1 MSFFVNTPIGSIE
14 IITENNRVVEMI
26 MPGWQGSYRKDE
38 EVISL
43 NRQQD
48 IIDAIMDYFAGGS
61 KKEVEIAWKNMV
73 KVCGVDIKDFA
84 GKDSFRYKIYHALLK
99 EVPSGT
105 TVSYQELASMAGNAK
120 AARAVGTAMRKNP
133 LPILIPCHRVIKAS
147 GELGGYTG
155 TGQTS
160 LKVKTFLLDNEGVK
174 L

>member
-61 KKEVEIAWKNMV
+61 KKEVEMI
-73 KVCGVDIKDFA
+73 
-84 GKDSFRYKIYHALLK
+84 
-99 EVPSGT
+99 
-105 TVSYQELASMAGNAK
+105 
-120 AARAVGTAMRKNP
+120 
-133 LPILIPCHRVIKAS
+133 
-147 GELGGYTG
+147 
-155 TGQTS
+155 
-160 LKVKTFLLDNEGVK
+160 
-174 L
+174 